1 MQEIRQVVDCQ
12 RLIRGDEERPT
23 RSMIQNN
30 SVPTRARFDVSLVHP
45 RGFEPLTFGSV
56 GHRFRGC
63 AEICRRAKSFP
74 MKEFRKEAKAVRLAA
89 TSTVYSSYHRVPG
102 ILYHILYH
110 GPVSTPSSFLSPAT
124 RSSLS
129 GPHLD
134 WFKREVRHIGPRSQK
149 DASRYAAEVGRRS
162 ELPARAPT
170 LRSISLM
177 DSANR
182 RFLRRA
188 CIAADCRISF
198 RQ

>member
-1 MQEIRQVVDCQ
+1 
-12 RLIRGDEERPT
+12 
-23 RSMIQNN
+23 MIQNN

-56 GHRFRGC
+56 GHRFREC
-63 AEICRRAKSFP
+63 ARIFRRSKSFS
-74 MKEFRKEAKAVRLAA
+74 MKEFGKEVKAVRLAA

-102 ILYHILYH
+102 ILYQILYH
-110 GPVSTPSSFLSPAT
+110 RPASTPSSFLSPAT
-124 RSSLS
+124 RSSPS

-134 WFKREVRHIGPRSQK
+134 WLKRDVRHIGPRSQK
-149 DASRYAAEVGRRS
+149 GASRYAAEVGRLS
-162 ELPARAPT
+162 ELPARPPT

-182 RFLRRA
+182 RFLRLA